1 MADIVLAIG
10 SSHGPMLSTPP
21 EGWDLRVPD
30 DKRNRHPYRGRS
42 WSFEELVAERAGE
55 RLDEQVTLERWRQR
69 HAACRSAISR
79 LAAIFDETRPDIA
92 ILFGDDQMEC
102 FRHGVVPALGIFYGE
117 RFTNREYEEERIA
130 RLPPGIAPSL
140 PGHIPPGG
148 AIYPGSPELAL
159 HLIRHAQAD
168 GFDLCAMKCLPGDE
182 TPHAFGF
189 LCRQIMSDRVI
200 PSVPVFIN
208 TFYPPNQP
216 TATRCAELGRSLLA
230 AIRSWPQQVRV
241 ALLASGGLTHFVI
254 DEAVDQQVLDAIRT
268 RRVEGITRLPES
280 TFQSGTSEIK
290 NWIPVVAAMAELGLP
305 PHVID
310 YIPCYR
316 SLAGTGNAMGF
327 VYWRAEGA
335 TAA

>member
-1 MADIVLAIG
+1 MAEIVLAIG

-30 DKRNRHPYRGRS
+30 DRRNRHHYRGRI
-42 WSFEELVAERAGE
+42 WSFDELVAERSNEG
-55 RLDEQVTLERWRQR
+55 LEQQITLERWRIR
-69 HAACRSAISR
+69 HAACRAALAR
-79 LAAIFDETRPDIA
+79 LADVFERARPDVA

-102 FRHGVVPALGIFYGE
+102 FRFGVVPSLGIFYGDT
-117 RFTNREYEEERIA
+117 FVNSEYEAERIA

-148 AIYPGSPELAL
+148 ASYPGSPELAL
-159 HLIRHAQAD
+159 HLIKQAQAD
-168 GFDLCAMKCLPGDE
+168 GFDLCAMKVLPNDE

-189 LCRQIMSDRVI
+189 LSRQIMLDRVI
-200 PSVPVFIN
+200 PSIPVFIN

-216 TATRCAELGRSLLA
+216 AAERCAQLGRSLLR
-230 AIRSWPQQVRV
+230 AIRSWSQPLRI

-254 DEAVDQQVLDAIRT
+254 DEQVDQQVLSAIRT
-268 RRVEGITRLPES
+268 GRVEGITSLPES

-290 NWIPVVAAMAELGLP
+290 NWIPVVAAMSELG
-305 PHVID
+305 VRAEVVD
-310 YIPCYR
+310 YVPCYR

-327 VYWRAEGA
+327 VYWQAPGRSDA
-335 TAA
+335 